1 MSFYNVARNEAVPV
15 IPGTMQSAGPRMRNN
30 NLIGSNGIGLILTK
44 VQPLCVSILLIL
56 SSIGKWSRTLAC
68 DDRLITQILPYELVK

>member
-30 NLIGSNGIGLILTK
+30 NLIGSIGIGLILTK
-44 VQPLCVSILLIL
+44 IQPLCVSVCTYPI
-56 SSIGKWSRTLAC
+56 IGWKMVSNPSL
-68 DDRLITQILPYELVK
+68 